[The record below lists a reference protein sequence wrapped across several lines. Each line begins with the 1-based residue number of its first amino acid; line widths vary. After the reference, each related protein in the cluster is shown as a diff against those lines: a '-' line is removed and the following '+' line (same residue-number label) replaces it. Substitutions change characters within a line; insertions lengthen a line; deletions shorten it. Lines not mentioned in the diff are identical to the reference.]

1 MKKLKILDVTIQTLK
16 RDQIVGMIVNC
27 AALKIKKNDP
37 TKSTY
42 STLTE
47 LQKSAS
53 DLSKCIYKKKLMEKK
68 NEFRTTLF
76 QKYKGDIKKTWTMVN
91 HLLGKS
97 RGQIC
102 QSLKLNNVLE
112 SDPKI
117 LANEFN
123 SYFESIAERMKSN
136 MPLVRRHY
144 RSYLPRH
151 STRRSVYFWPTGPLE
166 VKEIILSSKS
176 KNSTGWDGISSKM
189 LKSMPDIIF
198 YHLSEI
204 FNLSLHSGKFIDA
217 FKVVKVVP
225 IFKGGSR
232 TDIGQYRPIS
242 LVSNIGKVLEKI
254 VNKRL
259 VKFLDKITF
268 FFKINSVFEKDDR
281 LIKLQPY

>member
-16 RDQIVGMIVNC
+16 RDQIAGMIVNC

-76 QKYKGDIKKTWTMVN
+76 QKHKGDIKKTWFMVN

-97 RGQIC
+97 RGQVC
-102 QSLKLNNVLE
+102 QSLKLNDLLE
-112 SDPKI
+112 LNPKT

-123 SYFESIAERMKSN
+123 AYFENIADRIKSN

-144 RSYLPRH
+144 RSYLPRQ
-151 STRRSVYFWPTGPLE
+151 STMRSVYFWPTEPLE
-166 VKEIILSSKS
+166 VKDITLLSKS

-189 LKSMPDIIF
+189 
-198 YHLSEI
+198 
-204 FNLSLHSGKFIDA
+204 
-217 FKVVKVVP
+217 
-225 IFKGGSR
+225 
-232 TDIGQYRPIS
+232 
-242 LVSNIGKVLEKI
+242 
-254 VNKRL
+254 
-259 VKFLDKITF
+259 
-268 FFKINSVFEKDDR
+268 
-281 LIKLQPY
+281 